1 MKYDTNIDKKIID
14 GMVYCNEID
23 KGVDASEYLYYHC
36 IKIAKDEQAKELQ
49 QKILDEYG
57 LLDDQDELDLFLM
70 NLRYKN
76 GYTNY

>member
-23 KGVDASEYLYYHC
+23 KWVDASEYLYYHC

-49 QKILDEYG
+49 QKIANLY
-57 LLDDQDELDLFLM
+57 ELDKIIDGLAE
-70 NLRYKN
+70 KN
-76 GYTNY
+76 GITNY

>member
-23 KGVDASEYLYYHC
+23 KGVDAGEYLYYHC

-49 QKILDEYG
+49 QKIANLY
-57 LLDDQDELDLFLM
+57 ELDKFIDGLAE
-70 NLRYKN
+70 KN
-76 GYTNY
+76 GITNY

>member
-23 KGVDASEYLYYHC
+23 KWVDAGEYLYYHC

-49 QKILDEYG
+49 QKIANLY
-57 LLDDQDELDLFLM
+57 ELDKLIDGLAE
-70 NLRYKN
+70 KN
-76 GYTNY
+76 GITNY